1 MNSNNI
7 STEER
12 WTVYTLKQL
21 SYIISLKSN
30 MRIRKRLTH
39 LCYSPLSCWVT
50 AFDADII
57 TAAIININI
66 LRIKGYWRLTD
77 ESHPIMLPKGDDSA
91 SMITKIK
98 LITRALSSL
107 SIKIAPR
114 ESLLGIM
121 RA

>member
-1 MNSNNI
+1 
-7 STEER
+7 
-12 WTVYTLKQL
+12 
-21 SYIISLKSN
+21 
-30 MRIRKRLTH
+30 
-39 LCYSPLSCWVT
+39 
-50 AFDADII
+50 
-57 TAAIININI
+57 
-66 LRIKGYWRLTD
+66 
-77 ESHPIMLPKGDDSA
+77 MLPKGDDSA